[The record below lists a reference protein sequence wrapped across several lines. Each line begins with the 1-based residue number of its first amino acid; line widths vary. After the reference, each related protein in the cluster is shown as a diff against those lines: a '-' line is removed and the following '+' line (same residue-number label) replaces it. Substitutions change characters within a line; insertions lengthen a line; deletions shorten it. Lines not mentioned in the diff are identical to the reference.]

1 MLTKVDL
8 VEQSIT
14 EMSDRI
20 DEVVVLTEVR
30 IEHED
35 DGAAELFETETS
47 LERVTRYTNYFK
59 TRVDLLELEFM
70 KLNQSL
76 VGIGVVSE
84 EEIESILEKLA
95 LLEAEALNNAERL
108 GYTERDLLEE
118 EKELEY
124 LERAVYESYQQI
136 NEFDGLLGDI
146 KEYNDQRGCA

>member
-14 EMSDRI
+14 EISEGI
-20 DEVVVLTEVR
+20 DKVVVLTEAHV
-30 IEHED
+30 EHEY
-35 DGAAELFETETS
+35 DGVAELDETETA

-84 EEIESILEKLA
+84 EEIESILEKLG

-136 NEFDGLLGDI
+136 TEFDGLLDDI

>member
-14 EMSDRI
+14 EISNRV
-20 DEVVVLTEVR
+20 DEVVVLTETR
-30 IEHED
+30 FKHED
-35 DGAAELFETETS
+35 DGALELDETETT

-59 TRVDLLELEFM
+59 TRVELLELEFN

-84 EEIESILEKLA
+84 EEIESIWEKLG

-108 GYTERDLLEE
+108 EYTERDLLEE
-118 EKELEY
+118 EKELEH

-136 NEFDGLLGDI
+136 TEFDGLLDDI